1 MRRYHNYAIW
11 YQGVTSCRR
20 ISLHLV
26 TTVFKSL
33 WLGGDYDLRDI
44 TKGKP
49 APKGKKWVFCRYR
62 KVRGKSGKMLD
73 AHDYGYRAWAFLV
86 PA

>member
-1 MRRYHNYAIW
+1 
-11 YQGVTSCRR
+11 
-20 ISLHLV
+20 
-26 TTVFKSL
+26 L